1 MAGVDFKSIASI
13 IRSATYG
20 RDMRKAIADGFDS
33 IGDLQINVVT
43 DKTLLKSDMAADS
56 KVVGDKFK
64 EIENEID
71 SIIPGLTMQEKD
83 LLLAYFSEQVELHP
97 ELEESYNAILNLWKP
112 EVTSVSFANDS
123 ETIAVN
129 MSIVLEPIILPEN
142 ARDKT
147 GTWSVNPSFGIV
159 RCDNGKVTGVGVG
172 TATVTFTSNSGN
184 KSASVT
190 IEVVDT
196 PYYTI
201 TKTLTNVQLS
211 NLTEGVMAGD
221 AYYATLI
228 PDDDY
233 VITDVDILMG
243 SQNITEEAYNST
255 DHAITIVSVTDNV
268 TIIATAREH
277 AYYSIHNNLTNCISS
292 SSVSEVVEGAVYS
305 STINRTDE
313 NKLLD
318 YRVVM
323 GDTDITDDVTSTND
337 DYKSLKILIPKVTGN
352 VTITVASIDPTNLE
366 DISWNAVSRISR
378 AGLATQYFEEGD
390 TKSIV
395 LNGNMKGVSFN
406 NLSID
411 LYIVGIN
418 HNAAKEGD
426 NLIHFKLGKINGV
439 QVGLINRADYSQ
451 NPGTF
456 CMNAS
461 GLSNDGWETTTMR
474 TSILGNDKDPMHQN
488 SGTFIS
494 LLPEDLR
501 SVMRTATK
509 YSYQGS
515 AVAAVTDYASL
526 LSEVEYVG
534 RADVSHEEELI
545 DNMQYNYYASGNS
558 IRHYAQDD
566 QSYSVNVWT
575 RSDSYREE
583 SQKFAVINRADGVS
597 DDNVIYGDPDDSY
610 GISPVIYV

>member
-1 MAGVDFKSIASI
+1 MTGVDFKSIAST
-13 IRSATYG
+13 IRSAIYG
-20 RDMRKAIADGFDS
+20 RDMRRAIADGFDGL
-33 IGDLQINVVT
+33 GDLQITVAT
-43 DKTLLKSDMAADS
+43 DKTLLESDMAADS

-64 EIENEID
+64 EIEKEID
-71 SIIPGLTMQEKD
+71 SIIPGLTIQEKD
-83 LLLAYFSEQVELHP
+83 LLLAYFSEQVELHS
-97 ELEESYNAILNLWKP
+97 ELEKSYNAILNLWRP

-147 GTWSVNPSFGIV
+147 GTWSVDPSFGVV
-159 RCDNGKVTGVGVG
+159 RCDNGKVTGVSVG

-184 KSASVT
+184 KSANVT

-211 NLTEGVMAGD
+211 NSTESVMAGD

-255 DHAITIVSVTDNV
+255 DHTITIVSVTDNV
-268 TIIATAREH
+268 TIIATAKEH
-277 AYYSIHNNLTNCISS
+277 AYYSINNNLTNCISS
-292 SSVSEVVEGAVYS
+292 SSVNKVVEGAVYS

-318 YRVVM
+318 YRVIM
-323 GDTDITDDVTSTND
+323 GDTDITDDVASTND
-337 DYKSLKILIPKVTGN
+337 NYKSIKILIPKVTGN

-366 DISWNAVSRISR
+366 NISWNAVSRISK

-395 LNGNMKGVSFN
+395 LNGTMKGVSFN

-418 HNAAKEGD
+418 HNAAKEGN

-439 QVGLINRADYSQ
+439 QVGLINSADYDQ
-451 NPGTF
+451 NSGTF
-456 CMNAS
+456 CMNAN
-461 GLSNDGWETTTMR
+461 GLSNSGWETTTMR
-474 TSILGNDKDPMHQN
+474 TSILGNDRDPMHQN
-488 SGTFIS
+488 AGTFIS

-509 YSYQGS
+509 YSYQGT
-515 AVAAVTDYASL
+515 ALAAVTDYATL
-526 LSEVEYVG
+526 LSEVEYTG
-534 RADVSHEEELI
+534 RTDVSHPEELI
-545 DNMQYNYYASGNS
+545 DNMQYGYYASGNS
-558 IRHYAQDD
+558 IKHYAQDN
-566 QSYSVNVWT
+566 QSNSVKVWT
-575 RSDSYREE
+575 RSDSAKETPR
-583 SQKFAVINRADGVS
+583 FAAIDRADGATGRDTIYS
-597 DDNVIYGDPDDSY
+597 DPAESL

>member
-1 MAGVDFKSIASI
+1 MAGVDFKSIASAV
-13 IRSATYG
+13 RSAIYG
-20 RDMRKAIADGFDS
+20 RDMRKAIADGFDG
-33 IGDLQINVVT
+33 IYDLQVNVVT

-64 EIENEID
+64 EIEEAID
-71 SIIPGLTMQEKD
+71 SIIPGLTIQEKD

-97 ELEESYNAILNLWKP
+97 ELQESYNAILNLWKP
-112 EVTSVSFANDS
+112 PVASVSFANDS

-142 ARDKT
+142 AQDKT

-159 RCDNGKVTGVGVG
+159 RCDNGKVTGVSVG

-184 KSASVT
+184 KSASVI

-211 NLTEGVMAGD
+211 NLTEGVMEGD

-243 SQNITEEAYNST
+243 SKNITEEAYNSI
-255 DHAITIVSVTDNV
+255 DHTITIVSVTDNV

-277 AYYSIHNNLTNCISS
+277 AYYSIKNNLTNCISS
-292 SSVSEVVEGAVYS
+292 SSVNEVVEGAVYS
-305 STINRTDE
+305 STITRTDE

-318 YRVVM
+318 YRVMM
-323 GDTDITDDVTSTND
+323 GDSDITDDVASTND
-337 DYKSLKILIPKVTGN
+337 DYKSIKILIPKVTEN

-366 DISWNAVSRISR
+366 NISWNAVSRISK
-378 AGLATQYFEEGD
+378 AGLATQYFEIGD

-395 LNGNMKGVSFN
+395 LNGTMRGVSFN

-411 LYIVGIN
+411 LYIIGIN
-418 HNAAKEGD
+418 HNASKEGA

-439 QVGLINRADYSQ
+439 QVALINRADYNQ
-451 NPGTF
+451 EGGTF
-456 CMNAS
+456 CMNTS
-461 GLSNDGWETTTMR
+461 GLSNDGWGTTTMR
-474 TSILGNDKDPMHQN
+474 TSILGNDKDPMHQTA
-488 SGTFIS
+488 GTFIS
-494 LLPEDLR
+494 LLPEVLR

-526 LSEVEYVG
+526 LSEVEYIGRSEVG
-534 RADVSHEEELI
+534 HEEELI
-545 DNMQYNYYASGNS
+545 DNVQYSYYASGNP
-558 IRHYAQDD
+558 IYHHAQDD
-566 QSYSVNVWT
+566 QGQDVKTWT
-575 RSDSYREE
+575 RSDSYKEE
-583 SQKFAVINRADGVS
+583 SQKFAVINVKDGFNDLQVT
-597 DDNVIYGDPDDSY
+597 YGGPKESL
-610 GISPVIYV
+610 GVAPVIYV